1 MGLRGKGMLM
11 TFTEVPAAHEQDF
24 NEWYNR
30 EHLDERVGMPGFRRA
45 RRYVA
50 QRADPKYFATYETR
64 TVADL
69 AAPDYLKLLA
79 DQSPWS
85 KRVMKR
91 FSKFHR
97 LTLRITVDLA
107 HGVGGGVALCRFFPA
122 PEAAKPLRAWLKDE
136 ALPAAIARPGM
147 LGAFVG
153 ENDLD
158 VANAPA
164 RAQGVGFPQA
174 SEQEWAVLF
183 EAADAR
189 TALAAARAAFG
200 GGELKRRGVPRPP
213 VYGAYSLQYGNE
225 R

>member
-1 MGLRGKGMLM
+1 MSLRGKGMLM
-11 TFTEVPAAHEQDF
+11 TFTETAPKDEADF
-24 NEWYNR
+24 NDWYNR

-45 RRYVA
+45 RRYVGT
-50 QRADPKYFATYETR
+50 RPADPKYFASYETGR
-64 TVADL
+64 VADL

-91 FSKFHR
+91 FTKFHR

-107 HGVGGGVALCRFFPA
+107 HGVGGGVAVCRFFPA
-122 PEAAKPLRAWLKDE
+122 AEAMAPLRRWLKDE
-136 ALPAAIARPGM
+136 ALPEAIRQPGM
-147 LGAFVG
+147 LGGFVG

-164 RAQGVGFPQA
+164 KAQGVGFPQA
-174 SEQEWAVLF
+174 REQEWAVVF
-183 EAADAR
+183 EAVDAR
-189 TALAAARAAFG
+189 TALAAARAALRG
-200 GGELKRRGVPRPP
+200 LKSRGVSVPP
-213 VYGAYSLQYGNE
+213 IFGAYSLQFGVE

>member
-11 TFTEVPAAHEQDF
+11 TFTEVPAKHEQDF

-50 QRADPKYFATYETR
+50 LRADPKYFATYETR

-91 FSKFHR
+91 FNKFHR

-107 HGVGGGVALCRFFPA
+107 HGVGGGVAVCRFLPA
-122 PEAAKPLRAWLKDE
+122 PEAKRPLRAWLKEE
-136 ALPAAIARPGM
+136 ALPDAIRRPGM
-147 LGAFVG
+147 LGGFVG
-153 ENDLD
+153 ENDLE

-164 RAQGVGFPQA
+164 RAQGVDFPQA
-174 SEQEWAVLF
+174 SAQEWAVLL

-189 TALAAARAAFG
+189 TALAAARSALAG
-200 GGELKRRGVPRPP
+200 LKARGVAKPP
-213 VYGAYSLQYGNE
+213 IFGAYSLQFGNE

>member
-1 MGLRGKGMLM
+1 VGLRGKGMLM
-11 TFTEVPAAHEQDF
+11 TFTEVPPEHEEDF

-30 EHLDERVGMPGFRRA
+30 EHLDERVAMPGFRRA
-45 RRYVA
+45 RRYA
-50 QRADPKYFATYETR
+50 AFRADPKYFATYETK

-69 AAPDYLKLLA
+69 AAPGYLKLLA

-97 LTLRITVDLA
+97 LTLRISVDLA
-107 HGVGGGVALCRFFPA
+107 HGVGGGVAVCRFFPA
-122 PEAAKPLRAWLKDE
+122 PEGMRPLRAWLKE
-136 ALPAAIARPGM
+136 TALPEAIRRPGM
-147 LGAFVG
+147 LGAFLG

-174 SEQEWAVLF
+174 SQQEWAVLF

-189 TALAAARAAFG
+189 TALAAARETLTA
-200 GGELKRRGVPRPP
+200 LKPRGVARTPIF
-213 VYGAYSLQYGNE
+213 GAYSLQFGNE

>member
-11 TFTEVPAAHEQDF
+11 TFTEVPPEHEQDF

-50 QRADPKYFATYETR
+50 VRADPKYFATYETK

-69 AAPDYLKLLA
+69 AAPGYLKLLA

-107 HGVGGGVALCRFFPA
+107 HGVGGGVAICRFFPA
-122 PEAAKPLRAWLKDE
+122 PEAMRPLRAWLKE
-136 ALPAAIARPGM
+136 TALPEAIRRPGM
-147 LGAFVG
+147 LGAFLG

-164 RAQGVGFPQA
+164 KAQGVAFPQA
-174 SEQEWAVLF
+174 SRQEWAVLF

-189 TALAAARAAFG
+189 TALAAAREALTG
-200 GGELKRRGVPRPP
+200 LKQRGVAQAP
-213 VYGAYSLQYGNE
+213 VVGAYSLQFGNE

>member
-11 TFTEVPAAHEQDF
+11 TFTEVPAPHEEDF

-30 EHLDERVGMPGFRRA
+30 EHLDERVGMSGFRRA

-50 QRADPKYFATYETR
+50 VRADPKYFATYETK

-79 DQSPWS
+79 NQTPWS
-85 KRVMKR
+85 QRVMKR

-107 HGVGGGVALCRFFPA
+107 HGVGGGVTVCRFFPEPDSA
-122 PEAAKPLRAWLKDE
+122 KALRTWLKEQALPEA
-136 ALPAAIARPGM
+136 IGRPGM

-153 ENDLD
+153 ENDLEA
-158 VANAPA
+158 ANAPA

-189 TALAAARAAFG
+189 TALAAAKAALGAAALKPYGVRRPVAFG
-200 GGELKRRGVPRPP
+200 
-213 VYGAYSLQYGNE
+213 AYALQFGNE

>member
-11 TFTEVPAAHEQDF
+11 TFTEVPPEHEEDF

-50 QRADPKYFATYETR
+50 LRADPKYFATYETK

-97 LTLRITVDLA
+97 LTLKITVDLA
-107 HGVGGGVALCRFFPA
+107 HGVGGGVAVCRFFPR
-122 PEAAKPLRAWLKDE
+122 PEAMRPLRAWLKE
-136 ALPAAIARPGM
+136 AALPEAIRRPGM

-164 RAQGVGFPQA
+164 RAQGVDFPQA

-189 TALAAARAAFG
+189 TALAAAREALA
-200 GGELKRRGVPRPP
+200 ELKARGVPRPAAF
-213 VYGAYSLQYGNE
+213 GAYSLQFGNE

>member
-11 TFTEVPAAHEQDF
+11 TFTEVPPEHEEDF

-50 QRADPKYFATYETR
+50 LRADPRYFATYETK
-64 TVADL
+64 TVGDL

-107 HGVGGGVALCRFFPA
+107 HGVGGGVAVCRFFPSPDA
-122 PEAAKPLRAWLKDE
+122 MRPLRAWLKE
-136 ALPAAIARPGM
+136 TALPEAIRRPGM
-147 LGAFVG
+147 LGAFLG

-164 RAQGVGFPQA
+164 RAQGVNFPQA
-174 SEQEWAVLF
+174 SEQEWAALF

-189 TALAAARAAFG
+189 TALAAAREALAG
-200 GGELKRRGVPRPP
+200 LKARGVPRPP
-213 VYGAYSLQYGNE
+213 AIGAYSLQFGNE

>member
-1 MGLRGKGMLM
+1 MSLRGKGMLM
-11 TFTEVPAAHEQDF
+11 TFTETAPKDEADF
-24 NEWYNR
+24 NDWYNR

-45 RRYVA
+45 RRYVGTKP
-50 QRADPKYFATYETR
+50 ADPKYFASYETGR
-64 TVADL
+64 VADL

-107 HGVGGGVALCRFFPA
+107 HGVGGGVAVCRFFPA
-122 PEAAKPLRAWLKDE
+122 PEAMRPLRAWLKE
-136 ALPAAIARPGM
+136 TALPEAIRRPGM
-147 LGAFVG
+147 LGAFLG

-164 RAQGVGFPQA
+164 RAQGVAFPQA
-174 SEQEWAVLF
+174 SRQEWAALF

-189 TALAAARAAFG
+189 TALAAAREALTG
-200 GGELKRRGVPRPP
+200 LKQRGVAHAP
-213 VYGAYSLQYGNE
+213 VVGAYSLQFGNE

>member
-11 TFTEVPAAHEQDF
+11 TFTEVPAQHEQDF

-30 EHLDERVGMPGFRRA
+30 EHLDERVGMSGFRRA

-50 QRADPKYFATYETR
+50 LRADPKYFATYETR

-107 HGVGGGVALCRFFPA
+107 HGVGGGVAVCRFFPA
-122 PEAAKPLRAWLKDE
+122 PEAKRPLRAWLEEE
-136 ALPAAIARPGM
+136 ALPGAIRRPGM
-147 LGAFVG
+147 LGGFVG
-153 ENDLD
+153 ENDLE

-189 TALAAARAAFG
+189 TALAAARDALAG
-200 GGELKRRGVPRPP
+200 LKARGVAKAP
-213 VYGAYSLQYGNE
+213 VFGAYSLQFGND

>member
-11 TFTEVPAAHEQDF
+11 TFTEIPARHEEDF

-50 QRADPKYFATYETR
+50 VRADPKYFATYETK

-79 DQSPWS
+79 NQTPWS
-85 KRVMKR
+85 QRVMKR

-97 LTLRITVDLA
+97 LTLRIVVDLA
-107 HGVGGGVALCRFFPA
+107 HGVGGGVAVCRFFPA
-122 PEAAKPLRAWLKDE
+122 PEQAKTLRSWLKDE
-136 ALPAAIARPGM
+136 ALPGAIRRPGM

-153 ENDLD
+153 ENDLAT
-158 VANAPA
+158 ANAPA
-164 RAQGVGFPQA
+164 RAQGVGFPEA
-174 SEQEWAVLF
+174 SEPEWAALF

-189 TALAAARAAFG
+189 TALAAARAALGGSALKPFG
-200 GGELKRRGVPRPP
+200 VRRPP
-213 VYGAYSLQYGNE
+213 VFGAYALQFGNE